1 MEKHQNYKKGEII
14 FKAGEV
20 QDWLYYISWGQVGI
34 YTNYETEPK
43 RIAVMGPE
51 SFVGEM
57 GVIDHSPRS
66 ATAVAENDCQLL
78 LVTEDDFMH
87 DPHKFNMLLQNTSR
101 RIREL
106 SKDYVTACQAIGEYV
121 KAEEAG
127 EAQSPELLAKM
138 RKIAQNVRK

>member
-1 MEKHQNYKKGEII
+1 MEKHQNFKKGEII
-14 FKAGEV
+14 FKTGEV
-20 QDWLYYISWGQVGI
+20 QDWLYYISWGKVGI
-34 YTNYETEPK
+34 YTDYATEPK
-43 RIAVMGPE
+43 RIAVMEPE

-66 ATAVAENDCQLL
+66 ATAVAEEDCQLL
-78 LVTEDDFMH
+78 LITEDDFMD

-121 KAEEAG
+121 KAEESG
-127 EAQSPELLAKM
+127 ETKSPELLAKM
-138 RKIAQNVRK
+138 KKIAQDVRK